1 MNIIWTVFGL
11 MLPTAGLRA
20 EVSISLPEESAQ
32 YRTGPGVDLAN
43 AYCMGCHSADY
54 VLTQPPHMP
63 RAFWAGEVK
72 KMKEVFGA
80 PVPDDQVKGIV
91 DYLVNTYG
99 DARKK

>member
-1 MNIIWTVFGL
+1 MKTLWIALAL
-11 MLPTAGLRA
+11 MLVTEGVKANVA
-20 EVSISLPEESAQ
+20 ISLPEESAV
-32 YRTGPGVDLAN
+32 YRNGPGVDMAN

-54 VLTQPPHMP
+54 VLTQPPGMP
-63 RAFWAGEVK
+63 RAFWTAEVK

>member
-1 MNIIWTVFGL
+1 MKPRWTALVL
-11 MLPTAGLRA
+11 MLVTEGVQANK
-20 EVSISLPEESAQ
+20 EISLPEESAV
-32 YRTGPGVDLAN
+32 YRHGPGVDLAN

-54 VLTQPPHMP
+54 VLTQPPGMS
-63 RAFWAGEVK
+63 RAFWTAEVK

-99 DARKK
+99 DPRRK